1 MQFQPV
7 AFSWSGKNDLRSLTQ
22 AEWLGGLP
30 GLTGNA
36 LFCGFYL
43 NELLL
48 KLLARDDAHER
59 LFDCY
64 EAGAAGPGGGR
75 GRERSRVLRGFER
88 ELLREIGC
96 CPQSHARGRT

>member
-1 MQFQPV
+1 LP
-7 AFSWSGKNDLRSLTQ
+7 ALSGD
-22 AEWLGGLP
+22 
-30 GLTGNA
+30 A

-64 EAGAAGPGGGR
+64 EEALRTLGLGAEEAG
-75 GRERSRVLRGFER
+75 VLRGFER
-88 ELLREIGC
+88 ELLREIGYALNLTHE
-96 CPQSHARGRT
+96 PRTARRSKRRRVMLIIPSAARAGSA